1 MKKNTFMPILYDYPM
16 KDTPTQ
22 PHPYQFVEG
31 RRRMS
36 VPGSGL
42 VAVARAT
49 TSVLSSHLVYC
60 AVLCPVLCCT
70 ALYCILLQEQD
81 SQLAA
86 VAANYLDAACCSCTR
101 GGASCTLQIAGT
113 SGLQC

>member
-1 MKKNTFMPILYDYPM
+1 
-16 KDTPTQ
+16 
-22 PHPYQFVEG
+22 
-31 RRRMS
+31 MS

-86 VAANYLDAACCSCTR
+86 VAANYLDAAAAPGVGHPAPCR
-101 GGASCTLQIAGT
+101 
-113 SGLQC
+113 

>member
-1 MKKNTFMPILYDYPM
+1 
-16 KDTPTQ
+16 
-22 PHPYQFVEG
+22 
-31 RRRMS
+31 MS

-42 VAVARAT
+42 VAGARAT

-70 ALYCILLQEQD
+70 ALYCILLQERD

-86 VAANYLDAACCSCTR
+86 VAANYLDAAAAPGVGHPAPCR
-101 GGASCTLQIAGT
+101 
-113 SGLQC
+113 